1 MKTSSIAAAALTVFV
16 FCAPS
21 GRAEEPA
28 KADGKTLYAAKC
40 GACHTVDGTAKPM
53 AKGSANF
60 NDPAFQAR
68 ATVDDIAKVVLDGKG
83 KMPKYA
89 GKLTPEQ
96 AKAIAEH
103 VKTIPP
109 AK

>member
-1 MKTSSIAAAALTVFV
+1 MKTRWITGTALTVFV
-16 FCAPS
+16 LAALP

-28 KADGKTLYAAKC
+28 KADGKALYAAKC
-40 GACHTVDGTAKPM
+40 GMCHSVDGAAKPM
-53 AKGSANF
+53 AKGSASF
-60 NDPAFQAR
+60 NDPAYQAR
-68 ATVDDIAKVVLDGKG
+68 ATVDEITKIVLEGKG

-103 VKTIPP
+103 VKTIPS